1 MHVLTSDILLNENIK
16 LGIISRTKI
25 ELELEITVQQVNW
38 IRIELWI
45 NFWVKFSN
53 FHIFQQQH

>member
-38 IRIELWI
+38 IRIELGI
-45 NFWVKFSN
+45 NFRAE
-53 FHIFQQQH
+53 IFKLSQLVQH

>member
-25 ELELEITVQQVNW
+25 QLELEITVQQVNW
-38 IRIELWI
+38 IRIELGI
-45 NFWVKFSN
+45 NFRGE
-53 FHIFQQQH
+53 IFKLSQLVQH